1 MSSRL
6 GMSSA
11 LFTSYIFVAMG
22 VLQCNLMTIETVTAF
37 AGAKIPKER
46 IAISVTELYAEV
58 A

>member
-1 MSSRL
+1 
-6 GMSSA
+6 MSSA